1 MTAKNQT
8 PEFRSPGPTRQYDSG
23 TRAAGRRRR
32 AGKETPERK
41 LRNSTKL
48 APVSPSKTSEGHLL
62 WAGGKNTFEL
72 AGRLSLSGH
81 GGEGEDGQ
89 SDVIRRLE
97 GAEQHEFCLSL
108 NLPGGLLSKETGGQM
123 VEEGRVGVNKHQNSE
138 GDHQLGKEDDRLTP
152 AERGHHHILIGI
164 DNYDGEVD
172 FGEEWGFGR
181 RSVVQEGKNE

>member
-1 MTAKNQT
+1 MRVGKSDTYGRERGREWGRKKREESDLDRQKSDPRISLA
-8 PEFRSPGPTRQYDSG
+8 RADPTDSG

-97 GAEQHEFCLSL
+97 GVRTTRILSIFESAGRTTFQGDRGTDGREGQ
-108 NLPGGLLSKETGGQM
+108 GGGKQASKF
-123 VEEGRVGVNKHQNSE
+123 
-138 GDHQLGKEDDRLTP
+138 
-152 AERGHHHILIGI
+152 RGTTSWEKKMT
-164 DNYDGEVD
+164 D
-172 FGEEWGFGR
+172 
-181 RSVVQEGKNE
+181 